1 MVVLINGF
9 VNGFEVGFIMD
20 MVSENK
26 VSFCSPATPFSEKCV
41 ILTGSW
47 DGFRGA
53 ERLERGVIGEVRV
66 EMGVRAELRVELNV
80 RLLTPD
86 PRDELGAMGVVSVE
100 RSSRLEG

>member
-1 MVVLINGF
+1 MINGF
-9 VNGFEVGFIMD
+9 VNGFVVGFIMD

-26 VSFCSPATPFSEKCV
+26 VSFCSPATPFWEKCV

-86 PRDELGAMGVVSVE
+86 PRDELGAMGVESAE